1 MEVNRRKWWIISLAG
16 TVGFFFAIAP
26 VLDPY
31 IVIEIGSGFTLKIN
45 DIIMLFL
52 TMLCF
57 SKSYRFERKTGFLC
71 MWLLGLGIIGIFGN
85 LVSNTDMA
93 NSFKNLIVWLIYA
106 FCLTYLWKTPCRDKF
121 FQWMEIIAIVA
132 SMLVILQFV
141 SGYVGIAMWDGKI
154 PGLALGKYD
163 GWAGYIDIN
172 TGDIRPNGIFQEAS
186 YLGIYVSVAYVQ
198 AFKEEKIKRMLL
210 YAIAM
215 LMTTSVVAI
224 IILITTTVLIL
235 IMKNRI
241 DLSSKMTRRI
251 LFLIGVFIVGLVVVS
266 NTNEAVADSIAY
278 IMRRFTNFNSDLN
291 GAEIVPCGVVS
302 TIFANVSSSVELF
315 SRYSILQKMVGVGI
329 AQYGNLFNVKSYGN
343 VWVTTLLN
351 CGILGVGYL
360 ITCVL
365 NLVKR
370 IRRENIAFFVIF
382 VLVLSSDWQ
391 WFSWYFFML
400 ISACILSSNDN
411 SERVAGN

>member
-1 MEVNRRKWWIISLAG
+1 
-16 TVGFFFAIAP
+16 
-26 VLDPY
+26 
-31 IVIEIGSGFTLKIN
+31 
-45 DIIMLFL
+45 
-52 TMLCF
+52 
-57 SKSYRFERKTGFLC
+57 
-71 MWLLGLGIIGIFGN
+71 
-85 LVSNTDMA
+85 
-93 NSFKNLIVWLIYA
+93 
-106 FCLTYLWKTPCRDKF
+106 
-121 FQWMEIIAIVA
+121 
-132 SMLVILQFV
+132 
-141 SGYVGIAMWDGKI
+141 
-154 PGLALGKYD
+154 
-163 GWAGYIDIN
+163 
-172 TGDIRPNGIFQEAS
+172 
-186 YLGIYVSVAYVQ
+186 
-198 AFKEEKIKRMLL
+198 
-210 YAIAM
+210 
-215 LMTTSVVAI
+215 
-224 IILITTTVLIL
+224 
-235 IMKNRI
+235 MKNRI

-291 GAEIVPCGVVS
+291 GARMSSTKYRIVGH
-302 TIFANVSSSVELF
+302 VELF

>member
-1 MEVNRRKWWIISLAG
+1 
-16 TVGFFFAIAP
+16 
-26 VLDPY
+26 
-31 IVIEIGSGFTLKIN
+31 
-45 DIIMLFL
+45 
-52 TMLCF
+52 
-57 SKSYRFERKTGFLC
+57 
-71 MWLLGLGIIGIFGN
+71 
-85 LVSNTDMA
+85 MA

-172 TGDIRPNGIFQEAS
+172 TGDIRPNGLFQEAS

-291 GAEIVPCGVVS
+291 GARMSSTKYRIVGH
-302 TIFANVSSSVELF
+302 VELF

>member
-1 MEVNRRKWWIISLAG
+1 
-16 TVGFFFAIAP
+16 
-26 VLDPY
+26 
-31 IVIEIGSGFTLKIN
+31 
-45 DIIMLFL
+45 
-52 TMLCF
+52 
-57 SKSYRFERKTGFLC
+57 
-71 MWLLGLGIIGIFGN
+71 
-85 LVSNTDMA
+85 
-93 NSFKNLIVWLIYA
+93 
-106 FCLTYLWKTPCRDKF
+106 
-121 FQWMEIIAIVA
+121 
-132 SMLVILQFV
+132 
-141 SGYVGIAMWDGKI
+141 
-154 PGLALGKYD
+154 
-163 GWAGYIDIN
+163 
-172 TGDIRPNGIFQEAS
+172 
-186 YLGIYVSVAYVQ
+186 
-198 AFKEEKIKRMLL
+198 
-210 YAIAM
+210 
-215 LMTTSVVAI
+215 
-224 IILITTTVLIL
+224 
-235 IMKNRI
+235 
-241 DLSSKMTRRI
+241 
-251 LFLIGVFIVGLVVVS
+251 VVS

-291 GAEIVPCGVVS
+291 GARMSSTKYRIVGH
-302 TIFANVSSSVELF
+302 VELF

>member
-1 MEVNRRKWWIISLAG
+1 MEVTVNRRKWGIISLTG

-45 DIIMLFL
+45 DVIMLFL

-71 MWLLGLGIIGIFGN
+71 IWLLGLGLIGIFGN
-85 LVSNTDMA
+85 LASNTDMA

-106 FCLTYLWKTPCRDKF
+106 VCLTYLWKTPCRDKF
-121 FQWMEIIAIVA
+121 LQWIEIIAIIA
-132 SMLVILQFV
+132 SILVILQFV
-141 SGYVGIAMWDGKI
+141 SGYVGIGMWDGRI

-163 GWAGYIDIN
+163 GWAGYIDVN

-210 YAIAM
+210 YAISM

-224 IILITTTVLIL
+224 IILVTTTILIL
-235 IMKNRI
+235 IMKNII

-251 LFLIGVFIVGLVVVS
+251 LFLIGVFIVGLVLVS
-266 NTNEAVADSIAY
+266 NSNEAVGDSIAY
-278 IMRRFTNFNSDLN
+278 IMKRFTNFNSDLN
-291 GAEIVPCGVVS
+291 GTRMSS
-302 TIFANVSSSVELF
+302 TKYRIIGHVELF

-343 VWVTTLLN
+343 VWVTTLI
-351 CGILGVGYL
+351 IL
-360 ITCVL
+360 IPT
-365 NLVKR
+365 
-370 IRRENIAFFVIF
+370 
-382 VLVLSSDWQ
+382 
-391 WFSWYFFML
+391 
-400 ISACILSSNDN
+400 IL
-411 SERVAGN
+411 